1 MDERRDE
8 DQAPEKNSPKGGDD
22 TTEDQLDA
30 DNPAEEATVAALDP
44 DDSPA

>member
-8 DQAPEKNSPKGGDD
+8 NRTPENDSPKGGDD
-22 TTEDQLDA
+22 TTEEQLDA
-30 DNPAEEATVAALDP
+30 DNAAEEATVAALDP